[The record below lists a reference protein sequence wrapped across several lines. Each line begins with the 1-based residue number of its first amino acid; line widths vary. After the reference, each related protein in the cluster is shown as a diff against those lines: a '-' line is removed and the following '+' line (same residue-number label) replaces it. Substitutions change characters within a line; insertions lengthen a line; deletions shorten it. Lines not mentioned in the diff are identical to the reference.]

1 MLKERQQF
9 LLLALL
15 ATDALAAALAFL
27 GAFGLRF
34 HTPLLPT
41 PVEYPPLGRYLPL
54 LLVALPFQAFA
65 FQLAGL
71 YRIRRERSKADEA
84 FAQIQGVTLTTVLLV
99 ATTFFIRS
107 ESYSRLVM
115 LIFWGLD
122 LILVF
127 GVRLGIREVLRHL
140 RRRGR
145 FLRHVLIVGAGAL
158 GREVAQT
165 LRGHPELGLRV
176 VGFLDDHLPVG
187 ERVEGRE
194 VLGGYN
200 AVQSVVHTHR
210 VSQLFV
216 ALPLEAHQE
225 LMKILNSL
233 EGELVDVKVVPDIL
247 QFFTLRSTVEE
258 LDGLPIIGLSESPIT
273 GWPRVAKRV
282 LDLSCASLALL
293 VLSPALALI
302 ALAVK
307 LSSPGSVF
315 FGQDRMGLDGRRF
328 LMYKFRTMLEGAE
341 EETGPVWAAPDDA
354 RRTRVGRF
362 LRRLSLD
369 EFPQLWNVIMGEM
382 SLVGPRPERPY
393 FVEQFKARVPQ
404 YMLRH
409 KVKSGMTGW
418 AQVNGWRGQSS
429 IERRIEYDLYYIQNW
444 SFALDLKILILTL
457 WRGWRDRHAY

>member
-1 MLKERQQF
+1 MLRERQQF
-9 LLLALL
+9 LLFALL
-15 ATDALAAALAFL
+15 AADTLAATAAFL

-34 HTPLLPT
+34 HTPFLPT
-41 PVEYPPLGRYLPL
+41 PVEYPPLGRYLLLIFAVLPL
-54 LLVALPFQAFA
+54 QAFA
-65 FQLAGL
+65 FQLVGL

-84 FAQIQGVTLTTVLLV
+84 FAQAQGITLTAILLV

-115 LIFWGLD
+115 VVFWGLD
-122 LILVF
+122 LIFVF
-127 GVRLGIREVLRHL
+127 GVRLGIREILRHL

-176 VGFLDDHLPVG
+176 VGFLDDHLTVG
-187 ERVEGRE
+187 ERIEGRE
-194 VLGGYN
+194 VLGGCD
-200 AVQSVVHTHR
+200 AVRSVVQSHR
-210 VSQLFV
+210 VSQIFI

-247 QFFTLRSTVEE
+247 QFITLHSAVEE

-273 GWPRVAKRV
+273 GWPRVLKRF
-282 LDLSCASLALL
+282 LDLSCAALGL
-293 VLSPALALI
+293 LLLSPVLALI
-302 ALAVK
+302 AFAIK
-307 LSSPGSVF
+307 LSSHGPILY
-315 FGQDRMGLDGRRF
+315 GQERMGLDGRRF
-328 LMYKFRTMLEGAE
+328 VIYKFRTMLAGAE
-341 EETGPVWAAPDDA
+341 DEIGPVWAAPDDA
-354 RRTRVGRF
+354 RRTWVGRF

-369 EFPQLWNVIMGEM
+369 ELPQLWNVITGEM

-418 AQVNGWRGQSS
+418 AQINGWRGQSS
-429 IERRIEYDLYYIQNW
+429 IERRIEYDLYYIENW
-444 SFALDLKILILTL
+444 SLAFDLKILILTL

>member
-1 MLKERQQF
+1 MLRERQQF

-15 ATDALAAALAFL
+15 AADALAAALAFL

-34 HTPLLPT
+34 STPLFPM
-41 PVEYPPLGRYLPL
+41 PVEYPSLSRYLPL
-54 LLVALPFQAFA
+54 LLAVFPLQAFA

-84 FAQIQGVTLTTVLLV
+84 FAQVRGVTLTTILLV
-99 ATTFFIRS
+99 AATFFIRS

-122 LILVF
+122 LALVF

-145 FLRHVLIVGAGAL
+145 FLRHVLIVGAGPL
-158 GREVAQT
+158 GREVAET

-194 VLGGYN
+194 VLGDYN
-200 AVQSVVHTHR
+200 AVHSVVQSHR
-210 VSQLFV
+210 VSQIFV
-216 ALPLEAHQE
+216 ALPLEAHQQ
-225 LMKILNSL
+225 LMKILNAL
-233 EGELVDVKVVPDIL
+233 EGELVDIKVVPDIL
-247 QFFTLRSTVEE
+247 QFITLRSAVEE

-273 GWPRVAKRV
+273 GWSRLAKR
-282 LDLSCASLALL
+282 LFDLSYASLGLL
-293 VLSPALALI
+293 LLSPVFALI
-302 ALAVK
+302 ALAIK
-307 LSSPGSVF
+307 LSSPGPVF
-315 FGQDRMGLDGRRF
+315 YKQERMGLDGRRF
-328 LMYKFRTMLEGAE
+328 LMYKFRTMIERAE
-341 EETGPVWAAPDDA
+341 DETGPIWAAPHDA
-354 RRTRVGRF
+354 RRIRVGSI

-369 EFPQLWNVIMGEM
+369 ELPQLLNVIMGEM

-393 FVEQFKARVPQ
+393 FVDQFKARVPQ

-429 IERRIEYDLYYIQNW
+429 IERRIEYDLYYIENW
-444 SFALDLKILILTL
+444 SLAFDLKILILTF

>member
-1 MLKERQQF
+1 MLRERQQF

-15 ATDALAAALAFL
+15 AADTLAATSAFL

-34 HTPLLPT
+34 HTPFLPT

-54 LLVALPFQAFA
+54 LFAVLSLQAFA
-65 FQLAGL
+65 FQLVGL

-84 FAQIQGVTLTTVLLV
+84 FAQARGVTLTTILLV
-99 ATTFFIRS
+99 AATFFIRS
-107 ESYSRLVM
+107 ESYSRLFMVV
-115 LIFWGLD
+115 FWGLD
-122 LILVF
+122 LIFVF
-127 GVRLGIREVLRHL
+127 GVRLGIREILRHL

-145 FLRHVLIVGAGAL
+145 FLHHVLIVGAGAL
-158 GREVAQT
+158 GRELAQT

-176 VGFLDDHLPVG
+176 VGFLDDHLTVG
-187 ERVEGRE
+187 ERIEGRE
-194 VLGGYN
+194 VLGGCD
-200 AVQSVVHTHR
+200 AVRSVVQSHR
-210 VSQLFV
+210 VSQIFI

-247 QFFTLRSTVEE
+247 QFITLHSAVEE

-273 GWPRVAKRV
+273 GWPRVLKRF
-282 LDLSCASLALL
+282 LDLSCAALGL
-293 VLSPALALI
+293 LLLSPVLALI
-302 ALAVK
+302 AFAVK
-307 LSSPGSVF
+307 LSSPGPILY
-315 FGQDRMGLDGRRF
+315 GQERMGLDGRRF
-328 LMYKFRTMLEGAE
+328 LMYKFRTMLAGAE
-341 EETGPVWAAPDDA
+341 DDLGPVWAAPDDA
-354 RRTRVGRF
+354 RRTWVGRF

-369 EFPQLWNVIMGEM
+369 ELPQLWNVITGEM

-418 AQVNGWRGQSS
+418 AQINGWRGQSS
-429 IERRIEYDLYYIQNW
+429 IERRIEYDLYYIENW
-444 SFALDLKILILTL
+444 SLALDLKILILTL

>member
-1 MLKERQQF
+1 MLRERQQF

-15 ATDALAAALAFL
+15 AADTLAATSAFL
-27 GAFGLRF
+27 GAFSLRF
-34 HTPLLPT
+34 HTPFLPT
-41 PVEYPPLGRYLPL
+41 PLEYPPLGRYLPL
-54 LLVALPFQAFA
+54 LLAALPFQAFA
-65 FQLAGL
+65 FQLVGL

-84 FAQIQGVTLTTVLLV
+84 FAQAQGVTLTTILLV

-115 LIFWGLD
+115 VIFWGLD
-122 LILVF
+122 LVFVF
-127 GVRLGIREVLRHL
+127 GVRLGIREILRHL

-176 VGFLDDHLPVG
+176 TGFLDDQLPVG
-187 ERVEGRE
+187 ERIEGRE
-194 VLGGYN
+194 VLGGYE
-200 AVQSVVHTHR
+200 AVRSVVQSHR
-210 VSQLFV
+210 VSQIFI

-233 EGELVDVKVVPDIL
+233 EGELIDIKVVPDIL
-247 QFFTLRSTVEE
+247 QFITLHSAVEE

-273 GWPRVAKRV
+273 GWPRLLKRF
-282 LDLSCASLALL
+282 LDLSCAALGL
-293 VLSPALALI
+293 LLLSPPLALI
-302 ALAVK
+302 ALAIK
-307 LSSPGSVF
+307 LSSHGPILY
-315 FGQDRMGLDGRRF
+315 GQERMGLDGRRF
-328 LMYKFRTMLEGAE
+328 VMYKFRTMLAGAE
-341 EETGPVWAAPDDA
+341 DEIGPVWAAPDDT
-354 RRTRVGRF
+354 RRTWVGRF

-369 EFPQLWNVIMGEM
+369 ELPQLWNVIAGEM

-418 AQVNGWRGQSS
+418 AQINGWRGQSS
-429 IERRIEYDLYYIQNW
+429 IERRIEYDLYYIENW
-444 SFALDLKILILTL
+444 SLAFDLKILILTL
-457 WRGWRDRHAY
+457 WKGWRDRHAY

>member
-1 MLKERQQF
+1 MLRERQQF

-15 ATDALAAALAFL
+15 AADTLAATLAFL

-34 HTPLLPT
+34 HTPLFPM
-41 PVEYPPLGRYLPL
+41 PVEYPPLSRYLPL
-54 LLVALPFQAFA
+54 LLAVLPLQAFA

-84 FAQIQGVTLTTVLLV
+84 FAQVQGVTLTTVLLV
-99 ATTFFIRS
+99 AATFFIRS
-107 ESYSRLVM
+107 VSYSRLVM
-115 LIFWGLD
+115 LIFWGVD
-122 LILVF
+122 LVLVF
-127 GVRLGIREVLRHL
+127 GVRLGIREVLRQL

-145 FLRHVLIVGAGAL
+145 FLRHVLIVGAGPL
-158 GREVAQT
+158 GREVAET

-176 VGFLDDHLPVG
+176 AGFLDDHLPVG

-200 AVQSVVHTHR
+200 AVHSVVQSHR
-210 VSQLFV
+210 VSQIFV
-216 ALPLEAHQE
+216 ALPLEAHQQ
-225 LMKILNSL
+225 LMKILNAL
-233 EGELVDVKVVPDIL
+233 EGELVDIKVVPDIL
-247 QFFTLRSTVEE
+247 QFITLRSAVEE

-273 GWPRVAKRV
+273 GWPRLAKRL
-282 LDLSCASLALL
+282 LDLSCASLGLL
-293 VLSPALALI
+293 LLSPLMALI
-302 ALAVK
+302 ALAIK
-307 LSSPGSVF
+307 LSSPGPVF
-315 FGQDRMGLDGRRF
+315 YRQERMGLDGRRF
-328 LMYKFRTMLEGAE
+328 LMYKFRTMIERAE
-341 EETGPVWAAPDDA
+341 DETGPIWAAPHDT
-354 RRTRVGRF
+354 RRIQVGSI

-369 EFPQLWNVIMGEM
+369 ELPQLLNVIMGEM

-393 FVEQFKARVPQ
+393 FVDQFKARVPQ

-429 IERRIEYDLYYIQNW
+429 IERRIEYDLYYIENW
-444 SFALDLKILILTL
+444 SLAFDLKILILTF

>member
-1 MLKERQQF
+1 MLRERQQF

-15 ATDALAAALAFL
+15 AADTLAATSAFL

-34 HTPLLPT
+34 HAPFLPT

-54 LLVALPFQAFA
+54 LFAVLPLQAFA
-65 FQLAGL
+65 FQLVGL

-84 FAQIQGVTLTTVLLV
+84 FAQAQGVTLTTILLV
-99 ATTFFIRS
+99 AATFFIRS

-115 LIFWGLD
+115 VIFWGLD
-122 LILVF
+122 LIFVF
-127 GVRLGIREVLRHL
+127 GVRLGIREILRHL

-176 VGFLDDHLPVG
+176 VGFLDDQLPVG

-194 VLGGYN
+194 VLGGCDTVRSV
-200 AVQSVVHTHR
+200 VQSHR
-210 VSQLFV
+210 VNQIFI

-225 LMKILNSL
+225 LMKILNSV

-247 QFFTLRSTVEE
+247 QFITLHSAVEE

-273 GWPRVAKRV
+273 GWPRVLKRS
-282 LDLSCASLALL
+282 LDLSCAALGL
-293 VLSPALALI
+293 FLLSPVLALI
-302 ALAVK
+302 AFAVK
-307 LSSPGSVF
+307 VSSPGPILY
-315 FGQDRMGLDGRRF
+315 GQERMGLDGRRF
-328 LMYKFRTMLEGAE
+328 VMYKFRTMLDGSEDE
-341 EETGPVWAAPDDA
+341 IGPVWAAPDDA
-354 RRTRVGRF
+354 RRTWVGRS
-362 LRRLSLD
+362 LRRLSFD
-369 EFPQLWNVIMGEM
+369 ELPQLWNVIAGEM

-418 AQVNGWRGQSS
+418 AQINGWRGQSS
-429 IERRIEYDLYYIQNW
+429 IERRIEYDLYYIENW
-444 SFALDLKILILTL
+444 SLAFDLKILILTL

>member
-1 MLKERQQF
+1 MLRERQQF

-15 ATDALAAALAFL
+15 AADTLAATSAFL
-27 GAFGLRF
+27 GAFSLRF
-34 HTPLLPT
+34 HTPFLPT
-41 PVEYPPLGRYLPL
+41 PLEYPPLGRYLPL
-54 LLVALPFQAFA
+54 LLAALPFQAFA
-65 FQLAGL
+65 FQLVGL

-84 FAQIQGVTLTTVLLV
+84 FAQAQGVTLTTILLV

-115 LIFWGLD
+115 VIFWGLD
-122 LILVF
+122 LVFVF
-127 GVRLGIREVLRHL
+127 GVRLGIREILRHL

-176 VGFLDDHLPVG
+176 TGFLDDQLPVG
-187 ERVEGRE
+187 ERIEGRE
-194 VLGGYN
+194 VLGGYE
-200 AVQSVVHTHR
+200 AVRSVVQSHR
-210 VSQLFV
+210 VSQIFI

-233 EGELVDVKVVPDIL
+233 EGELIDIKVVPDIL
-247 QFFTLRSTVEE
+247 QFITLHSAVEE

-273 GWPRVAKRV
+273 GWPRLLKRF
-282 LDLSCASLALL
+282 LDLSCAALGL
-293 VLSPALALI
+293 LLLSPPLALI
-302 ALAVK
+302 ALAIK
-307 LSSPGSVF
+307 LSSHGPILY
-315 FGQDRMGLDGRRF
+315 GQERMGLDGRRF
-328 LMYKFRTMLEGAE
+328 VMYKFRTMLAGAE
-341 EETGPVWAAPDDA
+341 DEIGPVWAAPDDT
-354 RRTRVGRF
+354 RRTWVGPF

-369 EFPQLWNVIMGEM
+369 ELPQLWNVIAGEM

-418 AQVNGWRGQSS
+418 AQINGWRGQSS
-429 IERRIEYDLYYIQNW
+429 IERRIEYDLYYIENW
-444 SFALDLKILILTL
+444 SLAFDLKILILTL